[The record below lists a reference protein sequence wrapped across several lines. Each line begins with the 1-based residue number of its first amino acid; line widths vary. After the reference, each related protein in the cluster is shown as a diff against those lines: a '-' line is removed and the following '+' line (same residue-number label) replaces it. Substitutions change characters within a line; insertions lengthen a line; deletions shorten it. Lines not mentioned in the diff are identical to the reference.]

1 MIAADSSV
9 LIDAMKGLGG
19 ADIESLL
26 TALRADQLRLP
37 PPVVTEILSFP
48 RSIAGLTKLPQ
59 FKQLPIQ
66 EHFWERAAVSRRRL
80 LERGLKAKLGDALIA
95 QCCIDA
101 DVALLTR
108 DTDFRHFATHC
119 GLKLAV

>member
-26 TALRADQLRLP
+26 TALKADQLRLP
-37 PPVVTEILSFP
+37 PPVVTEVLSFP
-48 RSIAGLTKLPQ
+48 GSAARLQKLPQ
-59 FKQLPIQ
+59 FKQLPILEQ
-66 EHFWERAAVSRRRL
+66 FWERAAVSRRKL

-108 DTDFRHFATHC
+108 DTDFRHFANHC

>member
-9 LIDAMKGLGG
+9 LIDAMKGLSVPGVG
-19 ADIESLL
+19 RLMEAIRD
-26 TALRADQLRLP
+26 DQLRLP

-48 RSIAGLTKLPQ
+48 GSVNALQRFAQ
-59 FKQLPIQ
+59 YKQL
-66 EHFWERAAVSRRRL
+66 ELAVGFWERAAVSRRQL
-80 LERGLKAKLGDALIA
+80 LGRGLRARLGDALIA

-101 DVALLTR
+101 DVPLITR